1 MKKDEQFNL
10 YQRLVD
16 NPDLSVEDIIKEYND
31 EWFLKMLLKDEDINI
46 LKNTDKETI
55 NKELDKLVISDNIKS
70 LMKQIFKKD

>member
-16 NPDLSVEDIIKEYND
+16 NPDLSVEDIVKEYND
-31 EWFLKMLLKDEDINI
+31 EWFLKMLLKDDDINI

-55 NKELDKLVISDNIKS
+55 NKELDKLVVSNNIKN
-70 LMKQIFKKD
+70 LMKTIFM